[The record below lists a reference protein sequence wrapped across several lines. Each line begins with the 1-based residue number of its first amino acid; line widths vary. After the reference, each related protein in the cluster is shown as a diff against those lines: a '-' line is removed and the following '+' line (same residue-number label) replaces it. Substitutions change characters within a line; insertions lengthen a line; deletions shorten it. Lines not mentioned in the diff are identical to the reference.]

1 MPCVTVQEHSS
12 AGVPARSGPAVEP
25 YDFRRPT
32 TLAREHSRVLEL
44 ALETFARQWGT
55 QLTAK
60 VRVISQV
67 TCEQIIMETYDG
79 YASAL
84 PATTA
89 MILCTL
95 QGIDARAVIQF
106 PASAALTWVSY
117 MLGSNT
123 AQVVEERKFTQVEQ
137 ALVRRLFD
145 DALEDLRYSLG
156 SLLEAAISIDTIHY
170 NSQFAQAAATADLM
184 IVASF
189 GIRVGDSS
197 TTATLAIPAEA
208 LLPQLGQPSVATATG
223 NTRERVASQLG
234 WVPVEVA
241 LSLSPVLVNPSRVLS
256 LAVGDL
262 LAIPHP
268 QHRPLNLT
276 VDGEILA
283 CAAVGANRS
292 RLACVVVSAATQNE
306 IPLKR
311 RPNQ

>member
-1 MPCVTVQEHSS
+1 
-12 AGVPARSGPAVEP
+12 
-25 YDFRRPT
+25 
-32 TLAREHSRVLEL
+32 LEL

-67 TCEQIIMETYDG
+67 TCEQIIMETYDE

-89 MILCTL
+89 MILCAL
-95 QGIDARAVIQF
+95 KGIDARAVIQF

-156 SLLEAAISIDTIHY
+156 SLLDTAISIDTIHY
-170 NSQFAQAAATADLM
+170 NSQFAQAAATSDLM

-208 LLPQLGQPSVATATG
+208 LLPQLGQPSVAATTG
-223 NTRERVASQLG
+223 NTREKVASQLG
-234 WVPVEVA
+234 WVPIEVA

-276 VDGEILA
+276 VDGETLA
-283 CAAVGANRS
+283 RAAVGANRS
-292 RLACVVVSAATQNE
+292 RLACVVVSSAAENE
-306 IPLKR
+306 TPQKR

>member
-1 MPCVTVQEHSS
+1 MPCVTVQEHTSI
-12 AGVPARSGPAVEP
+12 GVPARTGPAVES

-60 VRVISQV
+60 VRVVSQV
-67 TCEQIIMETYDG
+67 TCEQIIMETYDV

-89 MILCTL
+89 MILCSL
-95 QGIDARAVIQF
+95 QGLDARAVIQF
-106 PASAALTWVSY
+106 PAAAALTWVAY

-123 AQVVEERKFTQVEQ
+123 AQVVEERKFTQIEQ

-156 SLLEAAISIDTIHY
+156 ALLEAAISIDTIHY
-170 NSQFAQAAATADLM
+170 NSQFAQAAATSDLM

-197 TTATLAIPAEA
+197 TTATLAVPAEA
-208 LLPQLGQPSVATATG
+208 LLPQLGQPSVAAATG
-223 NTRERVASQLG
+223 NSREKVALQLG

-262 LAIPHP
+262 LTIPHQ

-276 VDGEILA
+276 VEGETLA
-283 CAAVGANRS
+283 RAAVGANGS
-292 RLACVVVSAATQNE
+292 RLACVVTAAPENE
-306 IPLKR
+306 THQKK

>member
-1 MPCVTVQEHSS
+1 MPCVTVQEQTSI
-12 AGVPARSGPAVEP
+12 GVPARSGPAVEP

-32 TLAREHSRVLEL
+32 TLAREHTRVLEL

-60 VRVISQV
+60 VRVVSQV
-67 TCEQIIMETYDG
+67 TCEQIVMETYDE
-79 YASAL
+79 YASSL

-89 MILCTL
+89 MILCNIT
-95 QGIDARAVIQF
+95 GIDARAVIQF
-106 PASAALTWVSY
+106 PAAAALTWVSY

-123 AQVVEERKFTQVEQ
+123 AQVVPERKFTPVEQ

-156 SLLEAAISIDTIHY
+156 PLLEAGISIDTIQY

-189 GIRVGDSS
+189 SIRVGDSS
-197 TTATLAIPAEA
+197 TTATLAIPAKA
-208 LLPQLGQPSVATATG
+208 LLPQLGQPAVEAASG
-223 NTRERVASQLG
+223 NTRDQVAAQLG

-241 LSLSPVLVNPSRVLS
+241 LSLTPVLVKPSRVLG

-276 VDGEILA
+276 VDGETLA
-283 CAAVGANRS
+283 RAAVGANGA
-292 RLACVVVSAATQNE
+292 RLACVVVTATPDN
-306 IPLKR
+306 
-311 RPNQ
+311 

>member
-1 MPCVTVQEHSS
+1 VPCVTVQEHTSI
-12 AGVPARSGPAVEP
+12 GVPARTGPAVEA

-60 VRVISQV
+60 VRVVSQV
-67 TCEQIIMETYDG
+67 TCEQIIMETYDE

-89 MILCTL
+89 MILCSL
-95 QGIDARAVIQF
+95 QGLDARAVIQF
-106 PASAALTWVSY
+106 PAAAALTWVSY

-123 AQVVEERKFTQVEQ
+123 AQVVEERKFTQIEQ

-156 SLLEAAISIDTIHY
+156 PLLETAISIDTIQY

-184 IVASF
+184 IVATF
-189 GIRVGDSS
+189 AIRVGDSS
-197 TTATLAIPAEA
+197 TTATLAIPAPA
-208 LLPQLGQPSVATATG
+208 LLPQLGQPAVPPASG
-223 NTRERVASQLG
+223 NTRDQVASQLG

-241 LSLSPVLVNPSRVLS
+241 LSLNPVFVKPSRILG

-262 LAIPHP
+262 LTIPHP

-276 VDGEILA
+276 VDGETLA
-283 CAAVGANRS
+283 RAAVGANGA
-292 RLACVVVSAATQNE
+292 RLACILVEATDSPTE
-306 IPLKR
+306 